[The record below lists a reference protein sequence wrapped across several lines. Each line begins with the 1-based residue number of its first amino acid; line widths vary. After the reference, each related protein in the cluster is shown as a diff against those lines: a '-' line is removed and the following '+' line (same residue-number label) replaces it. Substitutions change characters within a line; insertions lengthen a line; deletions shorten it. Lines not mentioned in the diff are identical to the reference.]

1 MLSEK
6 SVAML
11 AARTYQSDSDWGIN
25 ILPLGSIYWHD
36 ELPDTLDLFK
46 RPEDMSFIYEMFAIR
61 FKLWDGEALCA
72 QDRDMWNAVQQQV
85 PNWALFN
92 WLSLSDEQKLA
103 RENAEQQV
111 EKEIESFGSERGD
124 I

>member
-1 MLSEK
+1 MLSEN

-11 AARTYQSDSDWGIN
+11 AARTYRADSDWGVI

-36 ELPDTLDLFK
+36 ELPDTLDLLK
-46 RPEDMSFIYEMFAIR
+46 RPEDMSIIYAMFAIR
-61 FKLWDGEALCA
+61 LKLWDNEVLST

-85 PNWALFN
+85 PNWALFSR
-92 WLSLSDEQKLA
+92 LSLSDEQRLA

-111 EKEIESFGSERGD
+111 EKEIESLGS
-124 I
+124 